1 MFPITLKLQV
11 SLLEEDQVAAQNNGV
26 LQTEREISF
35 PDYHYATTVEV
46 FSTISGLITVQSDGT
61 IQCIKDSFALTLF
74 GYEKKELLGK
84 VR

>member
-1 MFPITLKLQV
+1 MFPLTLKLQV
-11 SLLEEDQVAAQNNGV
+11 SLLEEDQVTAQSNGV
-26 LQTEREISF
+26 LQTERELSF
-35 PDYHYATTVEV
+35 THYHYTAAVEV
-46 FSTISGLITVQSDGT
+46 FSTISGLITLQADGT

>member
-26 LQTEREISF
+26 LQAEREISF
-35 PDYHYATTVEV
+35 PDYHYAATVEV

>member
-1 MFPITLKLQV
+1 MFPLTLKLQV
-11 SLLEEDQVAAQNNGV
+11 SLLEEDQVTAQSNGA
-26 LQTEREISF
+26 LQTERELSF
-35 PDYHYATTVEV
+35 THYHYTAAVEV
-46 FSTISGLITVQSDGT
+46 FSTISGLITLQADGT